1 MLAPLAPSL
10 FDTEM
15 APAQCATGIPVKYGD
30 YEDFNYTDDTSWNHR
45 RAMLIAAGGAA
56 HVAAAH
62 WISTALDR
70 TVPFEVNGDGTLS
83 VPYDEID
90 FVFFAGL
97 LPFFADGLLDRNP
110 LFAFKLDRRE

>member
-1 MLAPLAPSL
+1 VLAPLAPSL

-56 HVAAAH
+56 SRAVSS
-62 WISTALDR
+62 I
-70 TVPFEVNGDGTLS
+70 VPRASRGVWWC
-83 VPYDEID
+83 
-90 FVFFAGL
+90 
-97 LPFFADGLLDRNP
+97 LLDWVARP
-110 LFAFKLDRRE
+110 LEPRHHVGSHAHAMGKR